1 MLSVIAWVKEEK
13 FRFSA
18 EGLSDSQADLIYD
31 ILKEYVRNGTR
42 NRFKFGEKN
51 WQWWVRELNNNND
64 KKVLVEYHSW

>member
-13 FRFSA
+13 YRFSS
-18 EGLSDSQADLIYD
+18 EELSESQCILISN
-31 ILKEYVRNGTR
+31 ILREYIYTGRRTQ
-42 NRFKFGEKN
+42 FKVGRKS